1 MNIYIFLIMIPFST
15 GSQQGHN
22 PQCYWW
28 CSWEWSSK
36 FYRNILFNVSITA
49 RGPNVPTKI

>member
-1 MNIYIFLIMIPFST
+1 MIPFST

-22 PQCYWW
+22 LQCYWW

-36 FYRNILFNVSITA
+36 FTEIYYLMYLLQQEDQMSPLR
-49 RGPNVPTKI
+49 